1 MNVVTDL
8 RKIIL
13 LMTCLFLLSLPVTS
27 ATSTDPQNIRAYLD
41 GQLIKFDTPPA
52 QIQGSTLV
60 PMLEIFTALD
70 LTTRYD
76 AKSKKVTATKENL
89 TLSYT
94 IGAKTAN
101 VNGKSVAL
109 TVPGQIIKTTPFV
122 PLRLISA
129 ALGTSIGWDQETKVV
144 TLSTAEKFSATVV
157 DVVDGDTVK
166 LKWKSSKS
174 SSGASKTES
183 VRLIG
188 VDTPETVHPT
198 KGVEPYGKEASNYTK
213 SILKEGTSVWI
224 EFDEQQRDR
233 YGRLLVYLF
242 LTDGTFFNAQLVSAG
257 YAKTATFPPNVRWVD
272 VFTHMQTNARE
283 NQRGL
288 WGLDGE
294 KGQTTEQSAEQ
305 ATELPKAQTAMSN
318 GDIVITSV
326 DKVKEIVI
334 ISNRGKTDLELK
346 GWKLVSVNGN
356 QVYMF
361 PTYTLKSGATIQ
373 ITSGPNA
380 TKGASSLMWTK
391 SNMWNNTKADPAK
404 LYDASGALVSE
415 FN

>member
-1 MNVVTDL
+1 MIVL
-8 RKIIL
+8 KKIVL
-13 LMTCLFLLSLPVTS
+13 LMICLFLLSLPVTS
-27 ATSTDPQNIRAYLD
+27 ATSNDPRDIRAYLD
-41 GQLIKFDTPPA
+41 GQLIEFDTPPA
-52 QIQGSTLV
+52 HIQGSTLV

-94 IGAKTAN
+94 VGAKTAN
-101 VNGKSVAL
+101 VNGKSVTL
-109 TVPGQIIKTTPFV
+109 TVPGQIIKTTPFI

-129 ALGTSIGWDQETKVV
+129 ALGTSIGWDQATNVV

-294 KGQTTEQSAEQ
+294 TGQSVDQSTEQPKGQAAKS
-305 ATELPKAQTAMSN
+305 K

-326 DKVKEIVI
+326 DKVKEIVT
-334 ISNRGKTDLELK
+334 ISNRGQTDMELK

-361 PTYTLKSGATIQ
+361 PTYSLKSGATIQ

-380 TKGASSLMWTK
+380 SKGANSLMWTK
-391 SNMWNNTKADPAK
+391 SNMWNNTKSDPAK